1 MRSMETGMKRRG
13 IRAVALTV
21 SITALAAAS
30 FGSAAASAQEVVYS
44 NLPSTLPANF
54 ASFGNEAYSMAEF
67 GGMIEATNAGF
78 KTQTVS
84 VAMSS
89 WGCQSGAWYNNTCE
103 TIKPTK
109 KFAWPITLN
118 VYEVGQGNAVGAK
131 IASVTKTFK
140 LPYRPS
146 RSVLCGAPGPYEG
159 YEKGTWFDVATNKCY
174 HGLAFTVTFK
184 KVHIQVRKKEIITLS
199 YNTSDH
205 GPAPVGQ
212 TPCNATVAGCYYDS
226 LNVAIAEPG
235 EGTLETG
242 TQPTKSLYLNSTYAA
257 MYCGGA
263 TPVGT
268 FGPTEPIEGSCAAN
282 SPYET
287 EAGIQPVISVAG
299 N

>member
-1 MRSMETGMKRRG
+1 MRSMETRMKRRG
-13 IRAVALTV
+13 IRKLALTAY
-21 SITALAAAS
+21 IAALAAAS
-30 FGSAAASAQEVVYS
+30 FGSAAASGETVVYS
-44 NLPSTLPANF
+44 NLPTTLPANF

-67 GGMIEATNAGF
+67 GGMIEATNPGF

-146 RSVLCGAPGPYEG
+146 RSVLCGAPGPYEE
-159 YEKGTWFDVATNKCY
+159 YEKGTWFDVTTNKCY
-174 HGLAFTVTFK
+174 HGLAFTITYK
-184 KVHIQVRKKEIITLS
+184 KVHIQVRKKEIITVS

-205 GPAPVGQ
+205 GPAPVGN
-212 TPCNATVAGCYYDS
+212 TACNATVAGCYYDS

-235 EGTLETG
+235 EGTLTTG
-242 TQPTKSLYLNSTYAA
+242 TQPTQSLYLNSTYGA

-263 TPVGT
+263 TPLGT